1 MVEFVLQLDG
11 LNLQQMGLEV
21 GTGGVIGGIIGYA
34 AKKVA
39 KIIAVLVG
47 LQLALFK
54 FLETRGI
61 LEVNWQALGG
71 ATQNATAGATNAAAG
86 QPPSWIVSL
95 LSALPVSAGF
105 TGGFL
110 VGFRRG

>member
-1 MVEFVLQLDG
+1 MFEFVLQLDG
-11 LNLQQMGLEV
+11 FNFQQMGLEL
-21 GTGGVIGGIIGYA
+21 GTGGVIGGIIGFA

-39 KIIAVLVG
+39 KILAVLVG

-61 LEVNWQALGG
+61 LEVNWQAIGG
-71 ATQNATAGATNAAAG
+71 ATQNATAGATNAASS
-86 QPPSWIVSL
+86 QPPGWIMSL

-110 VGFRRG
+110 VGFKQG

>member
-1 MVEFVLQLDG
+1 MVDLVLQLDG
-11 LNLQQMGLEV
+11 FSLQQMGIEF
-21 GTGGVIGGIIGYA
+21 GGGGLIGGIIGYA

-39 KIIAVLVG
+39 KIIAIIVG
-47 LQLALFK
+47 LELALFK

-61 LEVNWQALGG
+61 LEVNWNAITG
-71 ATQNATAGATNAAAG
+71 AAQDTATSAGNAAAG
-86 QPPSWIVSL
+86 QPPSWLLSL

-110 VGFRRG
+110 IGFKKG